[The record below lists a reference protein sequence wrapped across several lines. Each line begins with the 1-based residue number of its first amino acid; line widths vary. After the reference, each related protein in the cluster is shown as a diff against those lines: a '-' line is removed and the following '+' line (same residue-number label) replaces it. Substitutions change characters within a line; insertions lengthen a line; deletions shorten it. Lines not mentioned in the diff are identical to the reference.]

1 MTKPCSYSSK
11 IQFSN
16 LQAKKNH
23 IFLFKIFC
31 YGPIEHGYLTP
42 PLQASQPELADER
55 PKKNLNRIFAENI
68 VRCHPEEQLYQ
79 VW

>member
-1 MTKPCSYSSK
+1 MRQNLAVIRAKFSFLTCKPKNSHIS
-11 IQFSN
+11 IQ
-16 LQAKKNH
+16 
-23 IFLFKIFC
+23 IFL
-31 YGPIEHGYLTP
+31 LWADRRWVLDT